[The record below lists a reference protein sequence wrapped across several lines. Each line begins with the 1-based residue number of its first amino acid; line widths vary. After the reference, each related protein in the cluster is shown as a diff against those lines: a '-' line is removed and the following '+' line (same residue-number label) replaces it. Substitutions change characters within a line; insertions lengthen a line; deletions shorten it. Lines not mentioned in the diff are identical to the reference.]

1 MALTPAFST
10 DLTSASH
17 VRNML
22 SALMTVW
29 PLTATVA
36 TVSRPSQRRMTWSAS
51 ARKSASTWKSREYC
65 QSFWETQRV
74 FSSLS
79 RQSMGGIFPALRRS
93 RWTTPGTVAG
103 RVRSASSCLTCHEP
117 LSESVFIVCS
127 FLCVCIVLSN
137 LLYIVALLRALF
149 QICVLLQA
157 ARRFGRLPVVM
168 HNSALR
174 AVSLRDVVCRCR
186 SVKEFIGWPGGSCRV
201 RQAGRPACRRLPWEF
216 R

>member
-1 MALTPAFST
+1 MMVLTPVFSM

-36 TVSRPSQRRMTWSAS
+36 TVSRPSQRRTTWSAS

-103 RVRSASSCLTCHEP
+103 RVRSVSSCLTCHEP
-117 LSESVFIVCS
+117 LSESVFMI
-127 FLCVCIVLSN
+127 F
-137 LLYIVALLRALF
+137 
-149 QICVLLQA
+149 CVLFYNFYNNGMENYRMAWRILSSSPSRKTCVSKA
-157 ARRFGRLPVVM
+157 SMGISMTSV
-168 HNSALR
+168 SR
-174 AVSLRDVVCRCR
+174 AT
-186 SVKEFIGWPGGSCRV
+186 V
-201 RQAGRPACRRLPWEF
+201 RPK
-216 R
+216 